1 MLLPHLQL
9 TFPPADDW
17 ANPDRVQY
25 GTKSGIGAA
34 STFNHLTD
42 ALLDVEATRL
52 MYFRRLRTLA
62 DKYYAQ
68 GKLRQVCVLVSARGC
83 MAASERQLAGAQRA
97 PFVEVPCKWMC
108 LLAFCSCKQA
118 TGSAAL
124 SQALL
129 TVTLPTAAPYCPCS
143 CAPSLW
149 TAPGVASRA
158 LLHRTTRCGRRGM
171 APGATSRSPL
181 SSSLSGPS
189 SCCRYALG
197 AGWSGHALSLQQF
210 TVTGAEGY

>member
-1 MLLPHLQL
+1 MLVPHLQL

-68 GKLRQVCVLVSARGC
+68 GKLRQVCTRVSTVGREGQPLRDNLVWWGSCAT
-83 MAASERQLAGAQRA
+83 ASQRLA
-97 PFVEVPCKWMC
+97 PFAVPHSKAPLHVDVPARI
-108 LLAFCSCKQA
+108 LLLRAGYWQCCTVSSTA
-118 TGSAAL
+118 ENDSA
-124 SQALL
+124 
-129 TVTLPTAAPYCPCS
+129 
-143 CAPSLW
+143 
-149 TAPGVASRA
+149 G
-158 LLHRTTRCGRRGM
+158 
-171 APGATSRSPL
+171 
-181 SSSLSGPS
+181 
-189 SCCRYALG
+189 
-197 AGWSGHALSLQQF
+197 
-210 TVTGAEGY
+210 